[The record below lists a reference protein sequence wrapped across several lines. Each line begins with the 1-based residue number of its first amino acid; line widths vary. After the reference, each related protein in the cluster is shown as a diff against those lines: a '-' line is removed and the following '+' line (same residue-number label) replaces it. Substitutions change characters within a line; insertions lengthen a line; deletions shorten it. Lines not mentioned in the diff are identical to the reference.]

1 MYIYEIRTSTILT
14 LRRIT
19 AVFYIIYIIK
29 LLYIIH
35 TCTAVC
41 KTSYPF
47 IFKKN
52 IFLFTFVCTR
62 NYYFFNSTL
71 EYQNTYVGMNQVQHL
86 PLLVSDLKSK
96 TFSDSHMPRR
106 TKPPVHGFF
115 NKSTGSL

>member
-1 MYIYEIRTSTILT
+1 MYIHHTC
-14 LRRIT
+14 
-19 AVFYIIYIIK
+19 IYNVVV
-29 LLYIIH
+29 LLY
-35 TCTAVC
+35 
-41 KTSYPF
+41 
-47 IFKKN
+47 KKN